1 MGNIQEHMEVV
12 GSDGQHVG
20 KVDHVQNDGTVT
32 LTRSDPASGGSHH
45 DISQKMIDRV
55 DGQTVRLRCT
65 AEEARSNWRSER
77 DS

>member
-20 KVDHVQNDGTVT
+20 KVDCVQNDGSVT
-32 LTRSDPASGGSHH
+32 LTRSDPSSGGKHH
-45 DISQKMIDRV
+45 NISKDMIDKV

-65 AEEARSNWRSER
+65 AEEARSNWKSER